1 MKINKILMGLGA
13 VAALSL
19 GACSNDEPANT
30 GNNPGDAEFGDQYL
44 TVSVMM
50 PNDLGGRA
58 DDVYEDT
65 GNFDK
70 GIPAESQVDNML
82 LFFFD
87 GNDNVIDVQLFDKP
101 TFNENEEYAPGAYVS
116 HICTKSVRLKAG
128 LTDKYK
134 KVAVVLN
141 TKATDINQLLKE
153 VKNKADFLARVDDYA
168 INVKKDGSFQPM
180 SNSVFFNT
188 NDRKTKPEGDPYTL
202 VDIDEAKHVYTS
214 ASELNNGKVPVEIY
228 VERISAK
235 VTVKLGE
242 KWGENYKVSETN
254 DGKAVSTITVYNSVA
269 NTTTTYK
276 VKPQVLGITLNV
288 LTDKAS
294 LIKNIT
300 ADPFGNGNYGSAT
313 NKSYEAFLWNDP
325 LNMRCYWAETPA
337 LVGMEYFKYTEV
349 VGKNIIDG
357 KLGFTTYINP
367 NTQEYQPGKEENS
380 LNTKLMI
387 VAKLVGVEVDAEGKE
402 IAGSETTLDMVRFG
416 GEYMLQEHAL
426 QHTANLLN
434 VAVRSID
441 WNAQEGFDDTQKL
454 ILTTLVN
461 NSFVDGID
469 YKMLN
474 INAKHTDTE
483 SKFDTYFATID
494 FAEPGEYGYELVENG
509 EFGDYNDDDVQSYF
523 VKDQDGNNEKLTALF
538 NQAKVIINK
547 VIDDTLAELNNKT
560 NIIYWKDGQTY
571 YYTTIKQQ
579 GFVGLTGEG
588 DNYLNGVVRN
598 HIYDVTLDSFFGL
611 GTPVIDPEAPIDPE
625 RPDEEMPS
633 YIQAKINILPWR
645 VVKNNATLH

>member
-19 GACSNDEPANT
+19 GACSNDEPANSGT
-30 GNNPGDAEFGDQYL
+30 NPGDAEYGDQYL

-50 PNDLGGRA
+50 PSDLGGRA
-58 DDVYEDT
+58 DDLYEDT
-65 GNFDK
+65 ENFDK
-70 GIPAESQVDNML
+70 GTEKESQVDNML

-87 GNDNVIDVQLFDKP
+87 GNDNVIDVQLFEKP

-141 TKATDINQLLKE
+141 TKATDINTLLKE
-153 VKNKADFLARVDDYA
+153 VKNKEDFLARVADYA
-168 INVKKDGSFQPM
+168 GNVKEDGSFQPM

-188 NDRKTKPEGDPYTL
+188 NDRRIKPEGDPYTL

-214 ASELNNGKVPVEIY
+214 ASELGNGKEPVQIY

-242 KWGENYKVSETN
+242 KWGENYKVSEN
-254 DGKAVSTITVYNSVA
+254 NEGQAVNTITVYNSVD

-276 VKPQVLGITLNV
+276 VKPEVLGIALNV

-300 ADPFGNGNYGSAT
+300 ADPFGTGKYGT
-313 NKSYEAFLWNDP
+313 VTKESYEAFLWNDP

-337 LVGMEYFKYTEV
+337 LVGMKYLEYSTVSRMNNGLE
-349 VGKNIIDG
+349 
-357 KLGFTTYINP
+357 FTQYINP

-387 VAKLVGVEVDAEGKE
+387 VAKLVGVEVDAEGNE

-441 WNAQEGFDDTQKL
+441 WNAQKGFDDTQKL

-469 YKMLN
+469 YEKLE
-474 INAKHTDTE
+474 IKAKHTVTDSE
-483 SKFDTYFATID
+483 FDTYFATID
-494 FAEPGEYGYELVENG
+494 FAETGEYGYELVENG

-523 VKDQDGNNEKLTALF
+523 VKDQDGKNEKLTALF

-611 GTPVIDPEAPIDPE
+611 GTPVINPDAPIDPE